1 MVNIK
6 GWKKSEIIFL
16 SFVILFII
24 IHAILRNDSMIATVS
39 AICGITYTFIAG
51 KGNPVCY
58 LFGVTGSGF
67 YSYLAFQNLLWGNL
81 LLYLCYY
88 IPMQIVGFFQWNK
101 NLKEGKKEIVKQYL
115 PRKELVVLIFI
126 TIIAIIATA
135 FMLSYFND
143 AHPILDSITTVGSIG
158 GMYLTVRRAIE
169 QWIFWM
175 IVNLLSLIMW
185 LSVAMSGIRVYST
198 VIMWAVYLFLA
209 FYFYY
214 SWRKEICISKNN
226 I

>member
-16 SFVILFII
+16 SFVIVFII
-24 IHAILRNDSMIATVS
+24 THSIVRQDSLIATVS

-88 IPMQIVGFFQWNK
+88 IPMQILGFFQWNK
-101 NLKEGKKEIVKQYL
+101 NLKEGKKEIVKRYL
-115 PRKELVVLIFI
+115 PKKELAVLTFI
-126 TIIAIIATA
+126 TIAAIIATA
-135 FMLSYFND
+135 FVLNHFHD

-175 IVNLLSLIMW
+175 VVNFLSLIMW
-185 LSVAMSGIRVYST
+185 VSVAMGGARVYST

-209 FYFYY
+209 FYFYF
-214 SWRKEICISKNN
+214 SWRKEIKYSKNN